1 MQQLTNHSMELVV
14 CIVNP
19 NEADR
24 VIELARKKG
33 IEGGTVFYGEGTSS
47 KGVLAALGLDTVRKE
62 IVLLIAPEKQA
73 TEALDYIAFK
83 KKMHVKNKGIGFR
96 LSLSQV
102 LGIYTGSIQEKI
114 QQIEE
119 REYKKMYQGIFAIVN
134 KGEAEDVMDLA
145 QEAGAQGGTIIQA
158 RGSGS
163 KEAKKIFN
171 MDIVPE
177 KEMILIISEQSQVE
191 QIVQKISREQD
202 INEPNKGIVFVV
214 DLNET
219 RGIQYIGR

>member
-1 MQQLTNHSMELVV
+1 MQEILNQSMELVV

-19 NEADR
+19 HEGDR
-24 VIELARKKG
+24 VIEHARKKG
-33 IEGGTVFYGEGTSS
+33 IEGGTIFYGEGSTS
-47 KGVLAALGLDTVRKE
+47 KGLLAAIGLDTVRKE

-83 KKMHVKNKGIGFR
+83 QKMHVKSKGIGLR

-102 LGIYTGSIQEKI
+102 LGIYTGSFEKNE
-114 QQIEE
+114 QHVEE
-119 REYKKMYQGIFAIVN
+119 REYKTMYQGIFAIVN
-134 KGEAEDVMDLA
+134 KGEAENVMDLA

-191 QIVQKISREQD
+191 KIVQKISREQD

-219 RGIQYIGR
+219 RGIQ